1 MIKVEEA
8 IKIITSKASSLKKE
22 TISVKNSLSRVNSN
36 NIYANTNSPPKNV
49 SSMDGFALNI
59 SDINNINKKTIK
71 IIGESA
77 AGNPYLKKLKK
88 MNV

>member
-49 SSMDGFALNI
+49 SSYGWVL
-59 SDINNINKKTIK
+59 
-71 IIGESA
+71 
-77 AGNPYLKKLKK
+77 P
-88 MNV
+88 